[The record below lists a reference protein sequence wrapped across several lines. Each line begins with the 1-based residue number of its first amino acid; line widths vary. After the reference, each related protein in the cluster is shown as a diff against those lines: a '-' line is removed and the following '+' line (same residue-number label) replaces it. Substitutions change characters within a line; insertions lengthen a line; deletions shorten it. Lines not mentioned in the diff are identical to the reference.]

1 MRGNCAPGGASL
13 VEEVC
18 PADILRAPSAVTLSS
33 GARLGPYEVLSLL
46 GSGGMGEV
54 YKARDT
60 RLDRT
65 VAIKILPEEL
75 AADPQF
81 RERFDR
87 EARAI
92 SQLTHPHICTLYDV
106 GEQQGTAFLV
116 MEHLEGATL
125 ADRLAKGALPLDQA
139 FQIAIEV
146 ASALDTAHRAG
157 VIHRDL
163 KPGNIFLCSRH
174 TALGSGAGRGR
185 YTDEHVSAKLLDF
198 GLAKNVSAVGGR
210 GRQSIVPTTPADL
223 TAQGTILGTFQYMAP
238 EQLEGQEAD
247 ARTDI
252 FAFGAVLYE
261 MLAGRKA
268 FDGKTRASLIGSIL
282 KDEPPP
288 VSAVRSLTPASLDRV
303 IKKCLEKDPE
313 ARWQSAH
320 DLHDE
325 LAWIAADS
333 ASTARVAA
341 AASRPWRERAGWIAA
356 VAVAVLSSAL
366 WVLGSAGRDKAVASD
381 TQEMRLQIVTPS
393 GASLVS
399 FAMSPDRHA
408 VVYPASVEARTQL
421 WMRSLDSDTARP
433 LEGTEGASRPF
444 WAPDARSIGFFADGQ
459 LKRIDLDGGL
469 VRTLATALQ
478 SRGGTWGTQGTIVF
492 AAGSTA
498 SLNSVPAGGGSTA
511 VVTRVESPRQ
521 TGHRLPHFLPDG
533 RHFLFYVVGTVEGR
547 GVYMGT
553 LGSMDAQRLFDA
565 DSAAVFA
572 APDQVLFAR
581 AGALWAQRLDLAAMR
596 PVGEPVPVSTQVAV
610 SADLFGEL
618 ALSEATSGL
627 IVYRAGAGTRQF
639 RWLDRTGR
647 QVGAMGGPD
656 EGQPS
661 APQLSPDGRTVV
673 FRRTI
678 NGNTDLWSMEA
689 PRNALRKLTSDP
701 SRDYEALWSPHGD
714 RMVYTSDRNG
724 VLNLYETSLASGSSA
739 AETPLLETSEHKN
752 PCDWSADGRFILY
765 SVQSQTTGFDLWVL
779 PLFGDRRPTPVVQTA
794 ANELRGRFS
803 PDGRWVA
810 YESNVSGRSEVYV
823 QSFPGPAR
831 PTQISTGGGSAP
843 AWRGDGRELYFRSP
857 EDQLMAARI
866 ASSGTRIDTDTPS
879 VLFALPSGP
888 HRDGA
893 STVWYAADR
902 DGQRFLVNTFVE
914 GASPITVL
922 LNWKPRN

>member
-1 MRGNCAPGGASL
+1 
-13 VEEVC
+13 
-18 PADILRAPSAVTLSS
+18 
-33 GARLGPYEVLSLL
+33 
-46 GSGGMGEV
+46 
-54 YKARDT
+54 
-60 RLDRT
+60 
-65 VAIKILPEEL
+65 
-75 AADPQF
+75 
-81 RERFDR
+81 
-87 EARAI
+87 
-92 SQLTHPHICTLYDV
+92 
-106 GEQQGTAFLV
+106 
-116 MEHLEGATL
+116 
-125 ADRLAKGALPLDQA
+125 
-139 FQIAIEV
+139 
-146 ASALDTAHRAG
+146 
-157 VIHRDL
+157 
-163 KPGNIFLCSRH
+163 
-174 TALGSGAGRGR
+174 
-185 YTDEHVSAKLLDF
+185 
-198 GLAKNVSAVGGR
+198 
-210 GRQSIVPTTPADL
+210 
-223 TAQGTILGTFQYMAP
+223 MAP

-268 FDGKTRASLIGSIL
+268 FDGKTRASLIGAIL

-288 VSAVRSLTPASLDRV
+288 VSAVRPLTPASLDRV
-303 IKKCLEKDPE
+303 VRKCLEKDPE
-313 ARWQSAH
+313 ARWYSAH

-325 LAWIAADS
+325 LVWLAGES

-366 WVLGSAGRDKAVASD
+366 WVLGSAGRGQAVASD

-393 GASLVS
+393 GASPMG
-399 FAMSPDRHA
+399 FAISPDGRA
-408 VVYPASVEARTQL
+408 VAYQASIEGRTQL

-433 LEGTEGASRPF
+433 LEGTEGASTPF
-444 WAPDARSIGFFADGQ
+444 WAPDGQSIGFFASGH

-469 VRTLATALQ
+469 VRMLATAPQ
-478 SRGGTWGTQGTIVF
+478 PRGGTWGTQGTILF
-492 AAGSTA
+492 AAGSAA
-498 SLNSVPAGGGSTA
+498 SLNAVPAGGGNTA

-521 TGHRLPHFLPDG
+521 TGHRFPHFLPDG
-533 RHFLFYVVGTVEGR
+533 RHFLFYVIGTVEGR

-553 LGSMDAQRLFDA
+553 LGSMDAQRLFDS

-572 APDQVLFAR
+572 APDRVLFAR
-581 AGALWAQRLDLAAMR
+581 EGALWGQRLDLSVMR
-596 PVGEPVPVSTQVAV
+596 PVGEPVPISTQVAV
-610 SADLFGEL
+610 SADLFGDV
-618 ALSEATSGL
+618 ALSETAPGL
-627 IVYRAGAGTRQF
+627 VAYRVGAGKRQF
-639 RWLDRTGR
+639 RWFDRAGR
-647 QVGAMGGPD
+647 QVGAVGDPD

-689 PRNALRKLTSDP
+689 PRHALRKLTSDP

-724 VLNLYETSLASGSSA
+724 VLNLYQTSLASGSAA

-779 PLFGDRRPTPVVQTA
+779 PLFGDRMPTPVVRTA

-879 VLFALPSGP
+879 VLFALPPGP

-893 STVWYAADR
+893 SAVWYAADR